1 MVILDFSCPP
11 NFAWKQWLNLF
22 VLTPQYL
29 LNMPNI
35 PHMLSLV
42 SLIFYLLI
50 VSLCPDSNWPSNL
63 KSSKRDLLR
72 CKCSLGSADPEV
84 LYWLPLG
91 KHTLSSLAQ
100 MPTFLPFLATTSP
113 GSSLLHIVLKPRSLH
128 IPDCSIV
135 SWIHAFGWMFLW
147 PGYMIPS
154 SLDEPFSFQ
163 DQSLCTSLGQ
173 FLNLLLRGHSI
184 HYSIHYN
191 VYNVY

>member
-11 NFAWKQWLNLF
+11 NFTWKQWLNLF
-22 VLTPQYL
+22 VLMPQYL

-63 KSSKRDLLR
+63 KSSKLDLLR

-113 GSSLLHIVLKPRSLH
+113 GSSVLHIVLKPRSLH

-135 SWIHAFGWMFLW
+135 SWIHAF
-147 PGYMIPS
+147 
-154 SLDEPFSFQ
+154 DECFF
-163 DQSLCTSLGQ
+163 DQGTW
-173 FLNLLLRGHSI
+173 FLLLLLMNPLVFKISL
-184 HYSIHYN
+184 Y
-191 VYNVY
+191 VLL

>member
-11 NFAWKQWLNLF
+11 NFTWKQWLNLF

-29 LNMPNI
+29 LNMSNI

-100 MPTFLPFLATTSP
+100 MPKFLPFLATTSS
-113 GSSLLHIVLKPRSLH
+113 GSSLLHIVLKPWSLH
-128 IPDCSIV
+128 IPDCSIGFLDSCLWMNV
-135 SWIHAFGWMFLW
+135 SLTRVHDSFLFSW
-147 PGYMIPS
+147 WTLQFSRSVSMYFFRTVSESVIERPFN
-154 SLDEPFSFQ
+154 SLQ
-163 DQSLCTSLGQ
+163 HTL
-173 FLNLLLRGHSI
+173 
-184 HYSIHYN
+184 
-191 VYNVY
+191 